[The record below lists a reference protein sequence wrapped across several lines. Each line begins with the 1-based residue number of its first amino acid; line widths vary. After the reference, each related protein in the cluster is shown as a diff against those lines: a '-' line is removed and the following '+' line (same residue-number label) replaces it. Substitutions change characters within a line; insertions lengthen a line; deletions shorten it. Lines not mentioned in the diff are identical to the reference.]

1 MPGGVLLPQSAS
13 DAAGMSSRMVAGI
26 MGRRQAAFGS
36 LKREDTIMESRVEEA
51 AARHRR
57 GYNCAQ
63 AVACTY
69 CDLFGVDEKTMF
81 RAAEGLGLGMGGME
95 GTCGALSG
103 ACMIA
108 GLATSDG
115 NIEAPHTKAKTYGV
129 SRELVN
135 RFNEAVGSTRCGT
148 IKGQGTGK
156 VLMPCP
162 ACVTCAAQIIEDV
175 VLADKIDA

>member
-1 MPGGVLLPQSAS
+1 
-13 DAAGMSSRMVAGI
+13 
-26 MGRRQAAFGS
+26 
-36 LKREDTIMESRVEEA
+36 MESRVEEA
-51 AARHRR
+51 AARHHR

-69 CDLFGVDEKTMF
+69 CGLFGVDEKTVF

-95 GTCGALSG
+95 GTCGAVAG

-115 NIEAPHTKAKTYGV
+115 NLEEPRREGKTYGL
-129 SRELVN
+129 SREIVK
-135 RFNEAVGSTRCGT
+135 RFNEAAGATRCRDL
-148 IKGQGTGK
+148 KGRDTGI

-162 ACVTCAAQIIEDV
+162 ACVTTAAQILEDV
-175 VLADKIDA
+175 VLSDK

>member
-13 DAAGMSSRMVAGI
+13 DAADMSSRMVAGI
-26 MGRRQAAFGS
+26 MGRRQVAFGP
-36 LKREDTIMESRVEEA
+36 LKREDTIMESRVDMA
-51 AARHRR
+51 TARHRR

-81 RAAEGLGLGMGGME
+81 RAAESLGLGMGGME
-95 GTCGALSG
+95 GTCGAVAG

-115 NIEAPHTKAKTYGV
+115 NLEAPRTKAKTYAI
-129 SRELVN
+129 SREIVK
-135 RFNEAVGSTRCGT
+135 RFEEAAGATRCRDL
-148 IKGQGTGK
+148 KGIDTGA

-162 ACVTCAAQIIEDV
+162 ACVTTAAQILEDV
-175 VLADKIDA
+175 VLSDKE

>member
-1 MPGGVLLPQSAS
+1 MTQ
-13 DAAGMSSRMVAGI
+13 
-26 MGRRQAAFGS
+26 F
-36 LKREDTIMESRVEEA
+36 
-51 AARHRR
+51 
-57 GYNCAQ
+57 
-63 AVACTY
+63 
-69 CDLFGVDEKTMF
+69 KTMF
-81 RAAEGLGLGMGGME
+81 RTAEGLGLGMGGME

-162 ACVTCAAQIIEDV
+162 ACVTCAAQILEDV